1 MVDADPGRFGGSHS
15 AAMAR
20 LGPGSR
26 PTPYEPR
33 SRDAI
38 LDGPGRARKQA

>member
-1 MVDADPGRFGGSHS
+1 MVDADPGLFGGHVLH
-15 AAMAR
+15 AMAR